1 MPTKLTDALSTPL
14 LALNYLMP
22 LTYLLTDVRR
32 RALREM
38 CPCRVKQDLDDFWKR
53 VLEMTHDPDP
63 VVRQQV
69 SYGLHIA

>member
-1 MPTKLTDALSTPL
+1 
-14 LALNYLMP
+14 MP

-38 CPCRVKQDLDDFWKR
+38 CPCRVKQDLTDFWNR

-63 VVRQQV
+63 IVRQQV
-69 SYGLHIA
+69 SCGLHIT